1 MRQFHY
7 RSELW
12 LPQSRDKLFQ
22 FFGDAFNLEA
32 ITPSSLRFKVL
43 TPAPIRI
50 AAGTRIRYR
59 LRIHGIPCSWESE
72 ITAWEPPSRFIDEQR
87 RGPYRL
93 WRHEHRFEEKENGT
107 RCLDDVAYAVPGGS
121 LINWLFVRREL
132 EKIFRFRR
140 EKLQQLFGA
149 PAESVI

>member
-1 MRQFHY
+1 MKEFQY

-12 LPQSRDKLFQ
+12 LPTPREKLFQ
-22 FFGDAFNLEA
+22 FFADAFNLEA

-50 AAGTRIRYR
+50 AAGTRIQYC
-59 LRIHGIPCSWESE
+59 LRIHGIRCSWESE
-72 ITAWEPPSRFIDEQR
+72 ITAWEPPCRFIDEQR

-107 RCLDDVAYAVPGGS
+107 LCLDDVTYAVPGGS
-121 LINWLFVRREL
+121 LINYLFVRREL
-132 EKIFRFRR
+132 EKIFHFRR
-140 EKLQQLFGA
+140 EKLLQLFEA
-149 PAESVI
+149 PARSAT